1 MRAGKVRLAN
11 QDVLVYV
18 EVFTVACRHDAHG
31 ARSMPTSAPGTMD
44 DSTHKMPHS
53 TFKQRYY
60 IYNLWYHYGFTAKV
74 DLRYRALF
82 FSKICKCMR
91 RPSRLTLLRDAVFER
106 KTESETHARADV
118 TECT

>member
-53 TFKQRYY
+53 TFKQRYDI
-60 IYNLWYHYGFTAKV
+60 IYGIITAKV